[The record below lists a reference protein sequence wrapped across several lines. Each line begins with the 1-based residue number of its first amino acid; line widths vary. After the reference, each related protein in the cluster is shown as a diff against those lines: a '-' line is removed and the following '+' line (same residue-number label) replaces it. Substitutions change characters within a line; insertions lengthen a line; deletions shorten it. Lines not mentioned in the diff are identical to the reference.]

1 MCKEN
6 KLQLTN
12 AKVLSQQNGDL
23 WKNCELSGREVEKA
37 DCLAEKVKESLPSD
51 VTQWYVF

>member
-1 MCKEN
+1 MRKEN

-23 WKNCELSGREVEKA
+23 WKKCELSGREVEKA